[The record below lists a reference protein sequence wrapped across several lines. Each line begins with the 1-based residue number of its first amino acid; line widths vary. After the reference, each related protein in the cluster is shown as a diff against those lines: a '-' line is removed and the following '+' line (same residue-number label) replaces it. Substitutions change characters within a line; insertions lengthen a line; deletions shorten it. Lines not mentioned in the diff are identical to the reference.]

1 MKRLNHIPL
10 LTLLLVAVFMSA
22 CNTVRYAATDL
33 ESQAL
38 THQEVAVLP
47 VEINYSGPIPK
58 KLSRE
63 QLMDIDTRESLLYQ
77 NSLYHQLLRKSHK
90 YPTIDLQPIER
101 TNSMLQAQ
109 NISPIEAWSMDPQEL
124 AQLLGVDAVVRATVD
139 ESRYLSDGTALGID
153 IARTILFEDSWFAG
167 FGDTKTADV
176 RASYAIFDAATGK
189 MLWKMAV
196 IREAD
201 WNDRPEEVVNGVN
214 RKIARNF
221 PYQFK
226 FQ

>member
-1 MKRLNHIPL
+1 
-10 LTLLLVAVFMSA
+10 MSA
-22 CNTVRYAATDL
+22 CSTVRYAATDL
-33 ESQAL
+33 ESEAL
-38 THQEVAVLP
+38 SHQEIAVLP

-58 KLSRE
+58 RMSRE
-63 QLMDIDTRESLLYQ
+63 QLIAIDNNESLLYQ

-101 TNSMLQAQ
+101 TNAILQAQ
-109 NISPIEAWSMDPQEL
+109 NISPIEAWSIDPQEL
-124 AQLLGVDAVVRATVD
+124 AQMLGVDAVVRATVD
-139 ESRYLSDGTALGID
+139 ESRYLSDGAAIGID
-153 IARTILFEDSWFAG
+153 IARSVLFEGGLWGAG
-167 FGDTKTADV
+167 FGDTKTADI
-176 RASYAIFDAATGK
+176 RASYAIFDAVNGR

-201 WNDRPEEVVNGVN
+201 WNDRPEEVVNSVN

-221 PYQFK
+221 PYQFS